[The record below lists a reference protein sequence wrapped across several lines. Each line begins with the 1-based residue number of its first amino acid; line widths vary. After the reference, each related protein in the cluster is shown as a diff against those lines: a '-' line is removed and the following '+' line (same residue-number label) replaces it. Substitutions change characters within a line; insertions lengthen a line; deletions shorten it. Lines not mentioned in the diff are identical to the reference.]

1 MTARDAMALDL
12 QAAAT
17 APRAPSIIG
26 TSVKR
31 TDLTA
36 KVTGDARYVAD
47 MSHVGLLHGKTLR
60 SKIAHAISR
69 PNRSLR
75 RAVCARR

>member
-12 QAAAT
+12 EAADPAAAPT
-17 APRAPSIIG
+17 IIG

-47 MSHVGLLHGKTLR
+47 MSHIGLLHG
-60 SKIAHAISR
+60 
-69 PNRSLR
+69 
-75 RAVCARR
+75 